1 MVSNAHISVTQ
12 FPITTD
18 LPLITITVNGNC
30 LQSPPLHPRY
40 VQVSSEYVCQM
51 AEESLLIPDKN
62 LNLQDCVGQGE
73 VYIYSVYA
81 LENY

>member
-1 MVSNAHISVTQ
+1 MVSNAHISVTH
-12 FPITTD
+12 D
-18 LPLITITVNGNC
+18 LPLITITVNGKC